1 MTSTSTPHLDAAAC
15 GTWTLGDRTVNR
27 LGLGAMR
34 LTGTAAFDLGERR
47 DRDTSVAVLRRAV
60 ELGVNHVDTAAFYFS
75 PWLSANQLIHAAL
88 APYDDELTIVTKV
101 GPQRDPSGQWLP
113 WATPEQ
119 LRGQVEQN
127 LRELG
132 RDHLDVVNYRH
143 NGAGKPV
150 EEHVGALSDLVED
163 GLVRQVGVSNVT
175 LEQVRQAQA
184 VTEIVCVQ
192 NRYAVGYR
200 DEGSRAVVDHCAHHG
215 IAFVPFFAIAGH
227 GREGRPAAEQAT
239 AEAVREVAERHEASP
254 AQVRLAWSLATGEH
268 VLAIPGTGD
277 PAHLEDNVAAASLR
291 LTPGEVARLDAL
303 G

>member
-1 MTSTSTPHLDAAAC
+1 MTSIAHLDASAS

-47 DRDTSVAVLRRAV
+47 DRDTSIAVLRRAV
-60 ELGVNHVDTAAFYFS
+60 ELGVNHIDTAAFYFS
-75 PWLSANQLIHAAL
+75 PWLSANHLIHAAL
-88 APYDDELTIVTKV
+88 APYDDDLTIVTKV
-101 GPQRDPSGQWLP
+101 GPRRDPSGEWMP
-113 WATPEQ
+113 WAGPEQ

-143 NGAGKPV
+143 NGPGRPVAG
-150 EEHVGALSDLVED
+150 HVGALSDLVRD
-163 GLVRQVGVSNVT
+163 GLVRHVGVSNVT
-175 LEQVRQAQA
+175 LEQVREAQA

-192 NRYAVGYR
+192 NRCAVGYR
-200 DEGSRAVVDHCAHHG
+200 AEDSRAIVDHCAEHR
-215 IAFVPFFAIAGH
+215 IAFVPFFAIAGQ
-227 GREGRPAAEQAT
+227 GREGGPAAEQAT
-239 AEAVREVAERHEASP
+239 EDAVREVAERHEVSP
-254 AQVRLAWSLATGEH
+254 AQVRLAWSLALGAH

-277 PAHLEDNVAAASLR
+277 PVHLQDNVAAASLR
-291 LTPGEVARLDAL
+291 LTPDEVARLDAL

>member
-1 MTSTSTPHLDAAAC
+1 MTSTTPLDASAC

-47 DRDTSVAVLRRAV
+47 DRDTSIAVLRRAV
-60 ELGVNHVDTAAFYFS
+60 ELGVNHIDTAAFYFS
-75 PWLSANQLIHAAL
+75 RWLSANQLIHAAL
-88 APYDDELTIVTKV
+88 APYDDDLTIVTKV
-101 GPQRDPSGQWLP
+101 GPGRDPSGDWLP
-113 WATPEQ
+113 WARPEQ

-143 NGAGKPV
+143 VGPRQPLS
-150 EEHVGALSDLVED
+150 EHVAALAALVED
-163 GLVRQVGVSNVT
+163 GLVRHVGVSNVT
-175 LEQVRQAQA
+175 LEQVREAQS
-184 VTEIVCVQ
+184 VTRVVCVQ

-200 DEGSRAVVDHCAHHG
+200 APGARDVVDHCAERG
-215 IAFVPFFAIAGH
+215 IAFVPFFAIAGQ
-227 GREGRPAAEQAT
+227 GREGAPVADHAT
-239 AEAVREVAERHEASP
+239 EVAVRELAQEHGASP
-254 AQVRLAWSLATGEH
+254 AQVRLAWSLAQGEH

-277 PAHLEDNVAAASLR
+277 PTHLEDNVAAASLR
-291 LTPGEVARLDAL
+291 LTPDEVGRLDAL

>member
-1 MTSTSTPHLDAAAC
+1 MTWAPVLDARAY

-34 LTGTAAFDLGERR
+34 LTGTAAFDLGARR
-47 DRDTSVAVLRRAV
+47 DRETSIAVLRRAV

-75 PWLSANQLIHAAL
+75 PWLSSNQLIHAAL
-88 APYDDELTIVTKV
+88 APYDDDLTIVTKV
-101 GPQRDPSGQWLP
+101 GPSRDPSGDWMT
-113 WATPEQ
+113 WAAPEQ

-143 NGAGKPV
+143 SGPKRALV
-150 EEHVGALSDLVED
+150 DHVGALSDLARD
-163 GLVRQVGVSNVT
+163 GLIRHVGVSNVT
-175 LEQVRQAQA
+175 LQQVRDAQT
-184 VTEIVCVQ
+184 VTQIVCVQ

-200 DEGSRAVVDHCAHHG
+200 ASGANEVLDHCAEQG
-215 IAFVPFFAIAGH
+215 IAFVPFFAIAGQ
-227 GREGRPAAEQAT
+227 GKEGRPAAEQAT
-239 AEAVREVAERHEASP
+239 QDAVNEVAEAHGASP
-254 AQVRLAWSLATGEH
+254 AQVRLAWSLAQGPH

-291 LTPGEVARLDAL
+291 LTPEEVARLDTL
-303 G
+303 D

>member
-1 MTSTSTPHLDAAAC
+1 LTSTTPLDASAC
-15 GTWTLGDRTVNR
+15 GTWTVGDRTVNR

-34 LTGTAAFDLGERR
+34 LTGTAAFNLGERR
-47 DRDTSVAVLRRAV
+47 NRDTSIAVLRHAV
-60 ELGVNHVDTAAFYFS
+60 ELGVNHIDTAAFYFS
-75 PWLSANQLIHAAL
+75 RWLSANQLIHAAL
-88 APYDDELTIVTKV
+88 APYDDDLTIVTKV
-101 GPQRDPSGQWLP
+101 GPGRDPSGDWMT
-113 WATPEQ
+113 WARPEQ

-143 NGAGKPV
+143 NGPGRPV
-150 EEHVGALSDLVED
+150 ADHVEALADLTRD
-163 GLVRQVGVSNVT
+163 GLVRHVGVSNVT
-175 LEQVRQAQA
+175 LDQLREAQA

-200 DEGSRAVVDHCAHHG
+200 ASGARDVVEHCAEQG
-215 IAFVPFFAIAGH
+215 VAFVPFFAIAGQ
-227 GREGRPAAEQAT
+227 GREGKPAAEHAT
-239 AEAVREVAERHEASP
+239 EDAVREVAVEHEASP
-254 AQVRLAWSLATGEH
+254 AQVRLAWSLAQGAH

-291 LTPGEVARLDAL
+291 LTSDEVARLDAL